1 MSIKTTIAEVLSKRQ
16 KKAPELDNVHRVL
29 LELEMQLDKLQQMA
43 RTEVPKDAVHLAT
56 DISSKL
62 NNVQE
67 ELAHLSN
74 TVSNVATR
82 FKRGVI
88 NIGVAGSARQGKS
101 TLLQNI
107 SGLTDIE
114 IPTSSDLPC
123 TGAKSKIYH
132 SEVKANAEVVFFSK
146 QEFLTEI
153 VYAYY
158 DRLKLP
164 RPFSLE
170 EFRKTLPEFVVPE
183 NSDERNLKSVIYAE
197 FKRIHTAFSSF
208 SGYLSQPAE
217 TVKLEQIQDYV
228 TQHDNNGN
236 LRSKYLAVKTANI
249 YTKFP
254 NHDVTGLCLV
264 DLPGLEA
271 AQGHEK
277 KLVASLEQEVD
288 AVILVKKPSPQGD
301 QWNSEDI
308 KVIDLIN
315 DAVREIELSNW
326 LFMLL
331 NELSN
336 GENSQI
342 IQRLKANPPK
352 TYSSN
357 PIILTANCS
366 DASEVDEKVFS
377 VVLKH
382 VEQNLE
388 STDRQ
393 YISALAQNMQTILD
407 SLSTLLSPAYDSLNR
422 NFADSAEKK
431 KFKQVFRNFL
441 KELKIGLEK
450 LVPQVRRE
458 FTFEG
463 FREKVIEVCDN
474 AQQEPPIPTSAEM
487 EEKYWE
493 DLGWPKALQSL
504 LNELRAYLTQYI
516 AKHLDNYL
524 KEQVDMVLNKVL
536 KRLFPHSLQNSLEQ
550 DIEDSS
556 DPRTILQAF
565 QQRVDKEEFPQ
576 LYDCFEYIINF
587 HFSYHSLFHYR
598 VRKEMK
604 RLDTSNMD
612 AISKLAHGGNEDNIP
627 EISEQVAN
635 GLNEYYR
642 ETVYDVRKKLNEEMQ
657 NDPADAIFALV
668 EEIKDRFVRAK
679 GIEDE
684 WEDFLYPIRGQ
695 VWAEEFGD
703 IANEIAL
710 RNQWQTAIDDALK
723 TAKQVQENFSRMV

>member
-1 MSIKTTIAEVLSKRQ
+1 MSIRATIAEVLTKRQ
-16 KKAPELDNVHRVL
+16 NKVPQLENAHRQL
-29 LELEMQLDKLQQMA
+29 LELEMQLNTLQQMA
-43 RTEVPKDAVHLAT
+43 TAEVPKDVAHIAA

-62 NNVQE
+62 NNIQE
-67 ELAHLSN
+67 GLTHLSN

-82 FKRGVI
+82 FKRGMI

-101 TLLQNI
+101 TLLQKI
-107 SGLTDIE
+107 SGLTDRE

-132 SEVKANAEVVFFSK
+132 SEMRANAEVVFFSK
-146 QEFLTEI
+146 QEFMKEI

-158 DRLKLP
+158 ERLNLP
-164 RPFSLE
+164 KPYSLE
-170 EFRKTLPEFVVPE
+170 EFRQTLPEFVAPE
-183 NSDERNLKSVIYAE
+183 NSDERNLKSAIYE
-197 FKRIHTAFSSF
+197 ELKRIHSAFPSF
-208 SGYLSQPAE
+208 SGYLSKPAE
-217 TVKLEQIQDYV
+217 TVALEQIRDYV
-228 TQHDNNGN
+228 TQHDDNGN
-236 LRSKYLAVKTANI
+236 IRSNYLAVKTANI

-301 QWNSEDI
+301 QWNSDDF

-315 DAVREIELSNW
+315 DAVREIELYNW
-326 LFMLL
+326 LFILL
-331 NELSN
+331 NELTT

-342 IQRLKANPPK
+342 IQRLMAKPPK

-393 YISALAQNMQTILD
+393 YLSALAQQMQTIW
-407 SLSTLLSPAYDSLNR
+407 DSLNTVLTQAHHS
-422 NFADSAEKK
+422 FKPDDADSTMQFMDLFAQ
-431 KFKQVFRNFL
+431 FMR
-441 KELKIGLEK
+441 ELQKGLEQ
-450 LVPQVRRE
+450 LVPEVRLE

-463 FREKVIEVCDN
+463 FREKINEVCDN
-474 AQQEPPIPTSAEM
+474 AQQQPPIPTSTEF
-487 EEKYWE
+487 EDKYWAAGNWSE
-493 DLGWPKALQSL
+493 PLPPL
-504 LNELRAYLTQYI
+504 LNELRAYLTQYL
-516 AKHLDNYL
+516 ARHLDTYL
-524 KEQVDMVLNKVL
+524 KAQVDNVLNQVL
-536 KRLFPHSLQNSLEQ
+536 RRMFPHSLQNVLEQ
-550 DIEDSS
+550 EIEDQS
-556 DPRTILQAF
+556 DPRILLRAL
-565 QQRVDKEEFPQ
+565 QQRVDKEQHPQ

-587 HFSYHSLFHYR
+587 NFSYHSLFHYR
-598 VRKEMK
+598 VRKEMH
-604 RLDTSNMD
+604 RLDTYEAGS
-612 AISKLAHGGNEDNIP
+612 ISQLMHGATKENVP

-635 GLNEYYR
+635 GLDQFYQ
-642 ETVYDVRKKLNEEMQ
+642 ETVYDVRKKLSEEMQ
-657 NDPADAIFALV
+657 TDPADAIFALV

-679 GIEDE
+679 GIEEE
-684 WEDFLYPIRGQ
+684 WRKFLYPMRAQ
-695 VWAEEFGD
+695 VWADQFG
-703 IANEIAL
+703 ALAKEMAL
-710 RNQWQTAIDDALK
+710 RSQWQAAINDVLK
-723 TAKQVQENFSRMV
+723 TAGQVQDDFSRMI

>member
-1 MSIKTTIAEVLSKRQ
+1 MSIRATIAEVLTKRQ
-16 KKAPELDNVHRVL
+16 NKVPQLENVHREL
-29 LELEMQLDKLQQMA
+29 LELEMQIGTLQQMA
-43 RTEVPKDAVHLAT
+43 TAEVPKDAANIAA

-67 ELAHLSN
+67 GLTHLSN
-74 TVSNVATR
+74 SVSNVATR
-82 FKRGVI
+82 FKRGMI

-101 TLLQNI
+101 TLLQKI
-107 SGLTDIE
+107 SGLSDRE

-132 SEVKANAEVVFFSK
+132 SEVRANAEVVFFSK
-146 QEFLTEI
+146 QEFLKEI

-158 DRLKLP
+158 ERLNLP
-164 RPFSLE
+164 KPYSLE
-170 EFRKTLPEFVVPE
+170 EFRQSLPAFVAPE
-183 NSDERNLKSVIYAE
+183 NSDERNLKSAIYE
-197 FKRIHTAFSSF
+197 ELKRIHTAFSSF
-208 SGYLSQPAE
+208 SGYLSKPAE
-217 TVKLEQIQDYV
+217 TVALEHIRDYV
-228 TQHDNNGN
+228 TQHDDNGN
-236 LRSKYLAVKTANI
+236 IRSNYLAVKTANI

-301 QWNSEDI
+301 QWNSDDF

-315 DAVREIELSNW
+315 DAVREIELYNW
-326 LFMLL
+326 LFILL
-331 NELSN
+331 NELTT

-342 IQRLKANPPK
+342 IQRLMAKPPK

-357 PIILTANCS
+357 PIILTANCG

-393 YISALAQNMQTILD
+393 YLSALAQQMQSIW
-407 SLSTLLSPAYDSLNR
+407 DSLNTVLAQAHHSF
-422 NFADSAEKK
+422 NPDDAESTMQFVSLFAE
-431 KFKQVFRNFL
+431 FMG
-441 KELKIGLEK
+441 ELQIGLEE
-450 LVPQVRRE
+450 LVLEVRRE

-463 FREKVIEVCDN
+463 FREKIIEVCDN
-474 AQQEPPIPTSAEM
+474 AQQEPPIPTSAELA
-487 EEKYWE
+487 KKFWKAG
-493 DLGWPKALQSL
+493 GWPAALQPL
-504 LNELRAYLTQYI
+504 LNELRAYLTQYL
-516 AKHLDNYL
+516 ARHLDTYL
-524 KEQVDMVLNKVL
+524 KGQVDNVLNQVL
-536 KRLFPHSLQNSLEQ
+536 RRMFPHSLQNLLEQ
-550 DIEDSS
+550 EIEDQS
-556 DPRTILQAF
+556 DPRIILQAL
-565 QQRVDKEEFPQ
+565 QQRVDKEQHPQ

-587 HFSYHSLFHYR
+587 NFSYHSLFHYR
-598 VRKEMK
+598 VRKEMH
-604 RLDTSNMD
+604 RLNTFNTE
-612 AISKLAHGGNEDNIP
+612 AISQLSHGGNEGNVP

-635 GLNEYYR
+635 GLDQFYK
-642 ETVYDVRKKLNEEMQ
+642 ETVFEIRKKLNKEMQ
-657 NDPADAIFALV
+657 TDPADAIFALV

-684 WEDFLYPIRGQ
+684 WRKFLYPIRGQ
-695 VWAEEFGD
+695 VWADKFG
-703 IANEIAL
+703 ALAKEMAL
-710 RNQWQTAIDDALK
+710 RSQWQAAINDVLK
-723 TAKQVQENFSRMV
+723 TAGQVQDDFSRMV